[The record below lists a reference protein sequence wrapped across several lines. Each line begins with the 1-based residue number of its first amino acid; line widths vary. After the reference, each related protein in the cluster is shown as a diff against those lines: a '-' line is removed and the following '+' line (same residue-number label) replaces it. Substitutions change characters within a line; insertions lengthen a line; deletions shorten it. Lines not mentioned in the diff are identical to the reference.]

1 MDYRIIW
8 GTCDDG
14 PPTDI
19 VGSGRGAI
27 EALLERAGAKV
38 VWAEVFD
45 DHRRPV
51 AHKSPGRQGL
61 RGFPS
66 AAGWGHVCTACRTL
80 SGHGIDAATLTGG
93 TKEWVARGHEL
104 HRPADDA
111 TAPRA
116 GWAMERQV
124 RLTAGAVVLAGLGLS
139 ALHPAWLLAS
149 AGVSAGLVFSA
160 VTDTCGMAALLSRLP
175 HNRPRAADLDST
187 LAALAPP
194 HA

>member
-8 GTCDDG
+8 GTNDDR
-14 PPTDI
+14 PPTDA

-80 SGHGIDAATLTGG
+80 SGQTYLF
-93 TKEWVARGHEL
+93 ARAH
-104 HRPADDA
+104 P
-111 TAPRA
+111 
-116 GWAMERQV
+116 
-124 RLTAGAVVLAGLGLS
+124 GL
-139 ALHPAWLLAS
+139 
-149 AGVSAGLVFSA
+149 
-160 VTDTCGMAALLSRLP
+160 RLP
-175 HNRPRAADLDST
+175 RDEGGAMSLCAAIAVQAWAWKT
-187 LAALAPP
+187 LQGRLRRCGPSCVGRT
-194 HA
+194 

>member
-38 VWAEVFD
+38 AWAEVFD
-45 DHRRPV
+45 YRRRPV

-80 SGHGIDAATLTGG
+80 SGQTYLFARAHPGLRVPRNDGGSHESVCRDCGSGMGMEEGARTAAP
-93 TKEWVARGHEL
+93 V
-104 HRPADDA
+104 
-111 TAPRA
+111 
-116 GWAMERQV
+116 WA
-124 RLTAGAVVLAGLGLS
+124 VLRWPDMKS
-139 ALHPAWLLAS
+139 
-149 AGVSAGLVFSA
+149 
-160 VTDTCGMAALLSRLP
+160 
-175 HNRPRAADLDST
+175 
-187 LAALAPP
+187 
-194 HA
+194 